1 MFNSISGILTEK
13 TADML
18 YVDTYG
24 IEWEIAVSALDAGR
38 FGAVGSKVKVYV
50 WLYHREDAMRL
61 YGFSDPRERALFW
74 DLTKVDGIG
83 PKQALRILSGLD
95 SKALET
101 ALEAGDI
108 AQLQTIPG
116 IGKKTAQKMV
126 LALKGQLTLVSE
138 SKQQSPQ
145 PSPFEDIIAALTAMG
160 YERKRAA
167 EAVTAIAETMRQ
179 SGSDPAAKEQELF
192 RSAIINLSAQ

>member
-13 TADML
+13 TADTL

-38 FGAVGSKVKVYV
+38 FGEAGSKVKVYV
-50 WLYHREDAMRL
+50 WLFHREDAMRL
-61 YGFSDPRERALFW
+61 YGFSDPRERALFL

-95 SKALET
+95 GKALET

-108 AQLQTIPG
+108 ARLQAIPG

-126 LALKGQLTLVSE
+126 LTLKGQLTLVSE
-138 SKQQSPQ
+138 AARQAPRQ
-145 PSPFEDIIAALTAMG
+145 SPFEDIIAALTAMG
-160 YERKRAA
+160 YERKRASD
-167 EAVTAIAETMRQ
+167 AVTAIAEAMQQ

-192 RSAIINLSAQ
+192 RRAIINLSAP

>member
-138 SKQQSPQ
+138 SKRQAPQ
-145 PSPFEDIIAALTAMG
+145 LSPFEDIIAALTAMG

-192 RSAIINLSAQ
+192 RSAIINLSSQ

>member
-13 TADML
+13 TADTL

-38 FGAVGSKVKVYV
+38 FGSVGSNVKVYV

-192 RSAIINLSAQ
+192 RSAIINLSVQ